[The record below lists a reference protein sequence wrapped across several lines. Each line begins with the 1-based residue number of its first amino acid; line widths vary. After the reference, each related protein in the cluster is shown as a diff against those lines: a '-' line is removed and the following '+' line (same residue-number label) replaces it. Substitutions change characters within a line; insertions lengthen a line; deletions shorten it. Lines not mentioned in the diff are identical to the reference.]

1 MGLFSITKAQF
12 YIWKKS
18 NPTLSEIQG
27 TDPDEKVTVQIN
39 PSEISLSRVRETNT
53 NKRQGTGQG
62 AQNVLKPDGPL
73 VRNVRM
79 NLIFDL
85 VDMYEK
91 IKMGVHKESLTSA
104 VLEPLMGLVSAEIGK
119 TSIGESLG
127 FSNITNASDID
138 IFTKKHEICCYT
150 ALKEAVE
157 QEYVVKFVWGSMEQ
171 FCGTIQNFDTTL
183 DYFSSEGVALRANV
197 SLTIEEYF
205 GKDEAGKSDSLLNFV
220 R

>member
-1 MGLFSITKAQF
+1 MGFSDVAKAQF

-18 NPTLSEIQG
+18 NPTLAEIKG

-73 VRNVRM
+73 VKNVRI

-85 VDMYEK
+85 VDMYQK
-91 IKMGVHKESLTSA
+91 IKIGGSKESATAAFIDPTINLIK
-104 VLEPLMGLVSAEIGK
+104 AEFGK
-119 TSIGESLG
+119 TSLGEKLG
-127 FSNITNASDID
+127 FSGVSNISDID
-138 IFTKKHEICCYT
+138 IFTKKHDICCYT

-157 QEYVVKFVWGSMEQ
+157 QEYVVMFVWGSLEK
-171 FCGTIQNFDTTL
+171 FAGTIQNFDTTL
-183 DYFSSEGVALRANV
+183 DYFSPEGAALRASV
-197 SLTIEEYF
+197 SLSIEEYF
-205 GKDEAGKSDSLLNFV
+205 GKDEAGKSDSLLNFL